1 MNLESARTLCNI
13 GNQLK
18 EAGRLEDA
26 INHYQKALQ
35 LQPDCVEALNQLGQ
49 IYYLQGKV
57 EEALALV
64 QQAIKIQPDFAE
76 AYKTLGN
83 LLQEQGKI
91 EAAMRA
97 YSKAIEIKP
106 DLAEAHVNLGNMFYK
121 QGRLDEAIV
130 AYKKAIAFKPDLAG
144 GYWNL
149 GNISNQ
155 LGRIEEAS
163 AYWQRALSLKPDL
176 GGAEFHLKLGNVMMQ
191 LGRLDEAIKSFQQA
205 LSLNHDLAEAHANLG
220 LTLLRQGVLQG
231 EIPGDKFNL
240 AISSILNA
248 IEKKP
253 NYLPAH
259 QSLYNFLINHGTAPK
274 YFSVFRQISDRYL
287 QVAGETGHILSILL
301 FLDIYLKSGLHQ
313 AAKEKF
319 SQLETEIYQN
329 NCQGYNF
336 LELSE
341 LHSVLLFTSPHFK
354 DDLAANSN
362 LWKLIAGEYK
372 KSLAQKI
379 NTDNSH
385 NQAVI
390 QKHNS
395 SERKL
400 KIGFIS
406 KHFARHSVGWCSADI
421 IRELSQITPHLYLYY
436 TDKIKPDDRSKIFE
450 KAAEKVY
457 IPEVKFGNTTTEAVE
472 ICKQILQ
479 DDLDILVD
487 LDSVTV
493 PIQVEILHSKPA
505 PVCIS
510 WLGFEP
516 PFISEENYFL
526 TDWHTH
532 PEGTEKYYIEQLVR
546 MPDSFVAVSGFAS
559 KPVNAKTL
567 RKVYRISLD
576 QIVYLCVSGASKL
589 NSELIEAQVKILKQ
603 VPDSL
608 LLYKG
613 LGDAEVIRLAYRKA
627 CESQGVGLHR
637 VKIIERSPTEEE
649 HRTIYQIADVLL
661 DSYPYNGCTQS
672 LEALWFNLPIV
683 TRVGEQGLARMGYSF
698 LKTLGIEAGIAQ
710 SWEEYVSWGIRLGQD
725 AALRQEVREKLVKS
739 KHLDSLAPLWNP
751 KKFAADM
758 YAVFDKLL
766 AKKNSERSS

>member
-1 MNLESARTLCNI
+1 MNLESVGSLCNI

-18 EAGRLEDA
+18 EAGKLEEA

-35 LQPDCVEALNQLGQ
+35 IQPDCVEALNQLGE
-49 IYYLQGKV
+49 IYYLQGKI
-57 EEALALV
+57 EEALAQI

-83 LLQEQGKI
+83 LLQFQGKI

-106 DLAEAHVNLGNMFYK
+106 DFAEAYVNLGNMFYK

-130 AYKKAIAFKPDLAG
+130 TYKKALALKPDLAG

-155 LGRIEEAS
+155 LGRIEEAIT
-163 AYWQRALSLKPDL
+163 YWQRAISLKPDL
-176 GGAEFHLKLGNVMMQ
+176 GGAEFHLKLGNAMMQ

-205 LSLNHDLAEAHANLG
+205 LSLNPDLAEARANLG
-220 LTLLRQGVLQG
+220 LAILRQGALQG
-231 EIPGDKFNL
+231 EISGEKFNQ
-240 AISSILNA
+240 AISSILTA
-248 IEKKP
+248 IEKEP

-259 QSLYNFLINHGTAPK
+259 QGLYNFLINYGIDPK
-274 YFSVFRQISDRYL
+274 NFSAFRQISDRYI
-287 QVAGETGHILSILL
+287 QVAGKSGYILSQLL
-301 FLDIYLKSGLHQ
+301 FLEINLKSGLHQ

-319 SQLETEIYQN
+319 SQLEAEIYQN
-329 NCQGYNF
+329 NCQGYNL
-336 LELSE
+336 LELCE
-341 LHSVLLFTSPHFK
+341 LHSVLLFTFPYFK
-354 DDLAANSN
+354 DDLAAQSN
-362 LWKLIAGEYK
+362 LARLIAGEYK
-372 KSLAQKI
+372 KSLAQKQ
-379 NTDNSH
+379 TTSH
-385 NQAVI
+385 IQAVI
-390 QKHNS
+390 QKNN

-406 KHFARHSVGWCSADI
+406 KHLARHSVGWCSADI

-436 TDKIKPDDRSKIFE
+436 TEKIKPDDRSKLFE

-457 IPEVKFGNTTTEAVE
+457 IPEVKLGNPTVEAVE

-532 PEGTEKYYIEQLVR
+532 PEGTEKYYTEQLVR
-546 MPDSFVAVSGFAS
+546 MPDSFVAVSGFVS

-567 RKVYRISLD
+567 RKIHRISLD

-613 LGDAEVIRLAYRKA
+613 LGDADVIRLAYRKA

-649 HRTIYQIADVLL
+649 HRSIYQIADVLL
-661 DSYPYNGCTQS
+661 DSYPYNNCTQN

-725 AALRQEVREKLVKS
+725 AALRQEIREKLVKS
-739 KHLDSLAPLWNP
+739 KQSDSLAPLWNP
-751 KKFAADM
+751 KKFATDM
-758 YAVFDKLL
+758 YAVFEKLL
-766 AKKNSERSS
+766 VKTKSD